1 MNASLYTRAQQ
12 AIADLKGAVYEL
24 LAESGSGMTNAEV
37 GRRLGIYQGH
47 VGHEG
52 HISRTILA
60 MLEAEQVILQDKETK
75 IWHVRAPGTGEPKHL
90 SAEETDPQ

>member
-1 MNASLYTRAQQ
+1 MNVSLYSRAQL
-12 AIADLKGAVYEL
+12 AIAELKGAVYEL
-24 LAESGSGMTNAEV
+24 LVECGTGLTNAEV

-60 MLEAEQVILQDKETK
+60 MLEAEQVVLQEKDTK
-75 IWHVRAPGTGEPKHL
+75 VWRVRAPSTAPNE
-90 SAEETDPQ
+90 SSQS